1 MKLDDSKYELRKKRV
16 HNDENPLEMM
26 VNLMDVMLVFACGLM
41 LALIIN
47 WNVDITPQE
56 VDYTNGQ
63 EVTDTELDNDKSDS
77 DMDQERSYKKMGTVY
92 QDPETGKMYM
102 VSDEEQDTSGGAS
115 AADAGERNADGQ
127 AKEDK

>member
-16 HNDENPLEMM
+16 HTDENPLEMM

-56 VDYTNGQ
+56 VDYTSGQ
-63 EVTDTELDNDKSDS
+63 EVTDTELNNDKSDG

-115 AADAGERNADGQ
+115 DADTGN
-127 AKEDK
+127 

>member
-16 HNDENPLEMM
+16 HSDENPLEMM

-56 VDYTNGQ
+56 VDYTSGQ
-63 EVTDTELDNDKSDS
+63 EVTDTELNDDKSDS
-77 DMDQERSYKKMGTVY
+77 EMDSERSYKKMGTVY
-92 QDPETGKMYM
+92 QDSETGKMYM
-102 VSDEEQDTSGGAS
+102 VSDEEQDTA
-115 AADAGERNADGQ
+115 EK
-127 AKEDK
+127 AKEN